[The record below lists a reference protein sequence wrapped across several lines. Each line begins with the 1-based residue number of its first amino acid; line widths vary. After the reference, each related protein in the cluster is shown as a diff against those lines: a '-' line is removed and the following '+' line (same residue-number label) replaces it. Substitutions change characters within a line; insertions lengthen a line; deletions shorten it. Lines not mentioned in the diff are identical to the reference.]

1 MHTDKD
7 AQRRGRPEGYSPI
20 NGKGKAMTKRHKAW
34 SMPTSDWEWLES
46 QENQSDVI
54 RRAIALYRQSL

>member
-1 MHTDKD
+1 MDD

-20 NGKGKAMTKRHKAW
+20 NGKNGAMTKRHKAW
-34 SMPTSDWEWLES
+34 SMPTPDWEWLES

>member
-1 MHTDKD
+1 MHTDKVD
-7 AQRRGRPEGYSPI
+7 GQRGRPEGYSPI
-20 NGKGKAMTKRHKAW
+20 NGKGGAMTKKNKAW
-34 SMPTSDWEWLES
+34 SMPCSDWEWLEG